1 MRVQCV
7 TYCILTRVLIRVHSY
22 GSPIS
27 MADYSQEL
35 FSIPPGADPNDV
47 GYAVVHKISSR
58 IEKEL
63 FDMTINASDW

>member
-1 MRVQCV
+1 
-7 TYCILTRVLIRVHSY
+7 
-22 GSPIS
+22 

-47 GYAVVHKISSR
+47 GYAVVHKMSSR